1 MAAFVKDASGNEING
16 GGQFG
21 WFLKIGATPQAVAVL
36 NDQPYLFAI
45 LLVVLAILGLQITL
59 HWYIH
64 YATMKPEQKKKKEKK
79 GAAKPAAAR

>member
-1 MAAFVKDASGNEING
+1 MSAFVKDATGNVLNG

-36 NDQPYLFAI
+36 NDQPYLFTI
-45 LLVVLAILGLQITL
+45 LVVVLVLIIMQITL

-64 YATMKPEQKKKKEKK
+64 YATLKPEQMKKKDPKK
-79 GAAKPAAAR
+79 K